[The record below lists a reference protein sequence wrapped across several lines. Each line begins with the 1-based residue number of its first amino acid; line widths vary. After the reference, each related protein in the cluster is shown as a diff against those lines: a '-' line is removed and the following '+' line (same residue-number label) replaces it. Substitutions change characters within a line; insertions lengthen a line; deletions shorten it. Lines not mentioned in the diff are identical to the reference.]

1 MSQVQQVKAA
11 TDLIQIISERLSL
24 KRSGSNFRALCP
36 FHTEKT
42 PSFFV
47 SEILQR
53 YRCFGCGKQGD
64 ALEFL
69 QEYERMSFTEALR
82 FLADRAGIKLTEF
95 QPTYQDDERDQVL
108 AVLNLAKEYYHYLLT
123 DHRAGGNARQ
133 YLIERRVNQDSL
145 KLFQLGY
152 ASATWDGLIKYLHQ
166 KKHYPVEA

>member
-1 MSQVQQVKAA
+1 M
-11 TDLIQIISERLSL
+11 
-24 KRSGSNFRALCP
+24 G
-36 FHTEKT
+36 
-42 PSFFV
+42 
-47 SEILQR
+47 
-53 YRCFGCGKQGD
+53 
-64 ALEFL
+64 
-69 QEYERMSFTEALR
+69 FTEALR

-166 KKHYPVEA
+166 KKHYPVEALIKAGLVIRASGGRVYDRFRDRLMFPLKNHRGQVVGFAGRVLDSR